1 MAALFSP
8 APAAATPISTGH
20 ASAFESFRL
29 RLPRASP
36 VSPRADDLS
45 GECDQEHATRRLRS
59 LAAQEPA
66 YAPNADYIETVQTRG
81 MTDAWR
87 AKIASWFRELGE
99 AFDMRSETVAIAT
112 NYLDRYLSRRSCES
126 VDLQLA
132 ATASIFLAS
141 KVEEQRHFRT
151 GDLVSLCGGLFS
163 RADLRLMEL
172 ELMMTLGWLL
182 NPPTIHSNVHHLVA
196 LVDSDSRDRRSLVDR
211 ALKYADK
218 AREDYAMLR
227 YPPSLAA
234 VAAVVCALRT
244 LDAPFEE
251 TAKFVD
257 RVNALKLPYQ
267 LLPDAA
273 RSLQACGLR
282 FLAEADDLEEDQEV
296 SSIAQQDH
304 PLLTGANDSDHEHAP
319 SPTDVFATEAYE
331 GSPKKKQRVA

>member
-8 APAAATPISTGH
+8 PPAATPISTGG

-36 VSPRADDLS
+36 VSPRADELS
-45 GECDQEHATRRLRS
+45 GECDQEHATRRLRA
-59 LAAQEPA
+59 LAAQEPV
-66 YAPNADYIETVQTRG
+66 YAPNADYIETVRSRVQFSRSRSNGRFRHATNSTRKQTQVQTRG

-196 LVDSDSRDRRSLVDR
+196 LVDSDARDRRSLVDR

-251 TAKFVD
+251 TAKFVVRRGVRFRTFT
-257 RVNALKLPYQ
+257 RV
-267 LLPDAA
+267 
-273 RSLQACGLR
+273 
-282 FLAEADDLEEDQEV
+282 
-296 SSIAQQDH
+296 
-304 PLLTGANDSDHEHAP
+304 
-319 SPTDVFATEAYE
+319 
-331 GSPKKKQRVA
+331 VA